1 LFSAWPIDL
10 ITGHR
15 IGKFETE
22 VIMKIG
28 VIQLRSVLSP
38 EINLVT
44 VKNFLNEAK
53 KEGAKA
59 VFLPEVFYSMS
70 DGTKPTPYLIEDKNE
85 HYEAIRSL
93 AMNSGLYILGGSA
106 ATNVNGKIMNRS
118 YNFDPQGNEVA
129 IYDKM
134 NLFAVDLSKHPSQ
147 TVVDEA
153 RVYSAGNTPKMLSLE
168 GFNIGLSIC
177 FDLRFPELFRS
188 YSFHGAN
195 ILSISSAFTVPTGK
209 AHWHTLLRA
218 RAIENQCYVVASAQ
232 WGQHNEKL
240 STFGHSLV
248 IDPWGEILV
257 DAGEGEKIVFA
268 ELSLEKLES
277 VRARLNVLRNPKV

>member
-1 LFSAWPIDL
+1 
-10 ITGHR
+10 
-15 IGKFETE
+15 
-22 VIMKIG
+22 MKIG

-38 EINLVT
+38 DVNLKTINEFIAL
-44 VKNFLNEAK
+44 AK
-53 KEGAKA
+53 KEGAIA

-85 HYEAIRSL
+85 HYEAIRNL
-93 AMNSGLYILGGSA
+93 AVNSGLYILGGSA
-106 ATNVNGKIMNRS
+106 ATKVEGKILNRS
-118 YNFDPQGNEVA
+118 YNFDPQGNEIA
-129 IYDKM
+129 LYDKM

-153 RVYSAGNTPKMLSLE
+153 RVYSAGKTPKMISID

-177 FDLRFPELFRS
+177 FDLRFPELFRFYS
-188 YSFHGAN
+188 YQGAN
-195 ILSISSAFTVPTGK
+195 VLSVSSAFTVPTGK

-218 RAIENQCYVVASAQ
+218 RAIENQSYVIASAQ
-232 WGQHNEKL
+232 WGEHNEKL

-248 IDPWGEILV
+248 IDPWGEVLV

-268 ELSLEKLES
+268 DLSLEKLDS
-277 VRARLNVLRNPKV
+277 VRARLNVLRNPKL